1 MAYLLCRTISFSI
14 KANYLLGL
22 ERARGDVCI
31 SLWEKMHIGFPFPS
45 NLCPRVLGFRK
56 YWIGTWV
63 QHSNRLLDPHS
74 VLTTLPI
81 WTHSICLHVVS
92 IPPPF
97 CHVAN
102 ASASTQ
108 PVQHSYRWIKNSP
121 FEHLT
126 LNLCPHIWH
135 FKHDPSKPGFC
146 SHYHPD
152 HGHTLLY
159 TQLHIIIGSGLG
171 STISCLCCT
180 TLDYPVCSHLKSF
193 FNACQFQTKLFTSRV
208 HNYN

>member
-1 MAYLLCRTISFSI
+1 MHFLHTMAYLLCRTISFSI

-31 SLWEKMHIGFPFPS
+31 SLWEKMQIGFPFPS

-146 SHYHPD
+146 SHFHPD
-152 HGHTLLY
+152 HLSYITIYPTAYHYWFWSRFYNILPLLH
-159 TQLHIIIGSGLG
+159 HIGL
-171 STISCLCCT
+171 
-180 TLDYPVCSHLKSF
+180 
-193 FNACQFQTKLFTSRV
+193 SRLLPFEV
-208 HNYN
+208 IL